1 VVAVDWYRR
10 RGQVDV
16 ASLDRYTKRTG
27 GVVMHGGIPAL
38 IAMIVGFIAALPVS
52 NTTIGY
58 NFITGHPH
66 SPLRFLFGQFSI
78 VDMHGVDL
86 GFLVGF
92 VVSAGLYVLLDRRTG
107 SQVPFLPGGTAR
119 AGAIA
124 TARQAPSPQAE
135 SARRDVP
142 AVDGDAPA

>member
-1 VVAVDWYRR
+1 
-10 RGQVDV
+10 V
-16 ASLDRYTKRTG
+16 ASLDQYTKRTG
-27 GVVMHGGIPAL
+27 GVVMPRGIPAL

-58 NFITGHPH
+58 NYITGHPD
-66 SPLRFLFGQFSI
+66 SPLRYLFGQFSI

-92 VVSAGLYVLLDRRTG
+92 IVSAGLYMLLDRRTG
-107 SQVPFLPGGTAR
+107 NQVPFLPGGTAR
-119 AGAIA
+119 AGG
-124 TARQAPSPQAE
+124 TASHLAASSPAE
-135 SARRDVP
+135 SVRRDVP